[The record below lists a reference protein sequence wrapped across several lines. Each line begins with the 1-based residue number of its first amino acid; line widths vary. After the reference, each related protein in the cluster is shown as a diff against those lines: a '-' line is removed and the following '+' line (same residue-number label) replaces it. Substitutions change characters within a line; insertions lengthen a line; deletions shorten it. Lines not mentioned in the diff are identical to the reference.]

1 MVAHHRLCTSPII
14 GIDLLSSS
22 NLLVDLMARR
32 LVDLTT
38 NYHTSGTLTNA
49 PMKSVSTL
57 SDDRYFRGLLMRFV
71 SVITVSLKHSMA
83 CVTHS
88 VKHHIE
94 TNGKPI
100 ADRPRLKKYI
110 SYLAKAFVVHRKAAG
125 LVRFIWYLSGA
136 VVGER
141 AETNVS
147 SIPVPYP
154 VAHGQDFVEKLH
166 GKSIFTTLDLVRTYY
181 QIPMAQDY
189 VHVAL

>member
-94 TNGKPI
+94 TNFHRRSTTTKEVYFLLGQGI
-100 ADRPRLKKYI
+100 CRPSKSCWASPLHMVSKR
-110 SYLAKAFVVHRKAAG
+110 
-125 LVRFIWYLSGA
+125 SG
-136 VVGER
+136 GWR
-141 AETNVS
+141 ACR
-147 SIPVPYP
+147 
-154 VAHGQDFVEKLH
+154 D
-166 GKSIFTTLDLVRTYY
+166 
-181 QIPMAQDY
+181 
-189 VHVAL
+189 